1 MLYSLVI
8 EEKWLWKLQEYDIIN
23 ILKEFGNHIFKI
35 NLNFQFSGLELA
47 HESLE
52 GLRSTSLLSMKKL
65 VVSKHKAN
73 VMSQSK
79 GFMLLLLTFAV
90 ILLMQNCGL

>member
-1 MLYSLVI
+1 M
-8 EEKWLWKLQEYDIIN
+8 
-23 ILKEFGNHIFKI
+23 KEFGNHIFKI

-79 GFMLLLLTFAV
+79 GFMLLLLTVDFCSHTSDAKLWPIILTLKYEIGFINKYCKSAV
-90 ILLMQNCGL
+90 I

>member
-1 MLYSLVI
+1 M
-8 EEKWLWKLQEYDIIN
+8 
-23 ILKEFGNHIFKI
+23 KEFGNHIFKI

-90 ILLMQNCGL
+90 KKCKIVTLKFEIGFINKYCKSAVI